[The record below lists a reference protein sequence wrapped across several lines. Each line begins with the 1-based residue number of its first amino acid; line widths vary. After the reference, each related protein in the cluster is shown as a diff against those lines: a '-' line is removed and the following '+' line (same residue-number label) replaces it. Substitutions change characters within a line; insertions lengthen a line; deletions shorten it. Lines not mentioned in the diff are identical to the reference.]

1 VVRIPR
7 GSLSSL
13 PQPNSPIITST
24 DELPSRRTP
33 IRRHGRSD
41 VTFVDLSRRREV
53 AHVEG
58 VEVVIF
64 GGAEEDGRLEGVEDE
79 LVDAHLEEGK
89 ERCQS
94 RFQNV
99 HLRRRRC
106 YIDG

>member
-1 VVRIPR
+1 
-7 GSLSSL
+7 
-13 PQPNSPIITST
+13 
-24 DELPSRRTP
+24 
-33 IRRHGRSD
+33 
-41 VTFVDLSRRREV
+41 
-53 AHVEG
+53 
-58 VEVVIF
+58 VIF